1 MSKTLMLHACTGR
14 ACVKA
19 DCENWTQKVL
29 IYLTGV
35 DHSQLVDLAKAAFSF
50 LPKGEPAA
58 KEASKY
64 HGGNRLLVNCFF
76 SYEVKKSQR
85 NAFH

>member
-1 MSKTLMLHACTGR
+1 MNYEWGWDVFMSVTRWPLCYTLYMAMTTG
-14 ACVKA
+14 AWVTVSCLWKLYPKGSVFFF
-19 DCENWTQKVL
+19 W
-29 IYLTGV
+29 TGV

-64 HGGNRLLVNCFF
+64 HGGN
-76 SYEVKKSQR
+76 
-85 NAFH
+85 A

>member
-1 MSKTLMLHACTGR
+1 MLHTVHGYDCTQVTVSCLGKLNR
-14 ACVKA
+14 K
-19 DCENWTQKVL
+19 DSLFFPW
-29 IYLTGV
+29 TGV

-64 HGGNRLLVNCFF
+64 HGGNT
-76 SYEVKKSQR
+76 
-85 NAFH
+85 